1 MANIK
6 ITIKVYDADCEDY
19 VIASQENIATAGL
32 PAEVVFSIANG
43 EAFISDGFIHT
54 NDLGDGD
61 VLEDTLHYSD
71 FDKAE
76 VVVSHISK
84 IGYGTES
91 WFKQMSL
98 EGETVTRINEYLNEN
113 IIGHEDDL
121 VHKALA

>member
-1 MANIK
+1 MANIE
-6 ITIKVYDADCEDY
+6 ITIKVYNEDFEDY
-19 VIASQENIATAGL
+19 VVASQENIATAGL

-43 EAFISDGFIHT
+43 EAFISDGFIYT

-61 VLEDTLHYSD
+61 ALEDTLHYSD

-76 VVVSHISK
+76 VVVSRISK

-98 EGETVTRINEYLNEN
+98 EGETVARINEYLNEN

>member
-1 MANIK
+1 MANIE
-6 ITIKVYDADCEDY
+6 ITIKVYNEDFEDY
-19 VIASQENIATAGL
+19 VVASQENIATAGL

-43 EAFISDGFIHT
+43 EAF
-54 NDLGDGD
+54 
-61 VLEDTLHYSD
+61 EDTLHYSD

-76 VVVSHISK
+76 VVVSRISK

-98 EGETVTRINEYLNEN
+98 EGETVARINEYLNEN